1 MKLSA
6 RIKLNVMRD
15 FSNLETRQQFLQNT
29 INRNLLV
36 KKLAEIKSDAET
48 KAMKLESEL
57 IEELISTISSNDN
70 ESLVRFKKKMLLRKM
85 LRA

>member
-6 RIKLNVMRD
+6 RIKLNIMRD

-29 INRNLLV
+29 INRNLLIKRLV
-36 KKLAEIKSDAET
+36 EIKSDAET

-57 IEELISTISSNDN
+57 LEELISIISTNDN
-70 ESLVRFKKKMLLRKM
+70 DSLIRFKKKMLLRKM

>member
-1 MKLSA
+1 
-6 RIKLNVMRD
+6 MRD

-29 INRNLLV
+29 INRNLLIKRLV
-36 KKLAEIKSDAET
+36 EIKSDAET

-57 IEELISTISSNDN
+57 LEELISIISTNDN
-70 ESLVRFKKKMLLRKM
+70 DSLIRFKKKMLLRKM

>member
-1 MKLSA
+1 
-6 RIKLNVMRD
+6 MRD

-36 KKLAEIKSDAET
+36 KKLAEIKSDSET

>member
-1 MKLSA
+1 
-6 RIKLNVMRD
+6 MRD

-57 IEELISTISSNDN
+57 IDELISIISTNDN
-70 ESLVRFKKKMLLRKM
+70 DSLVKFRQKMLLRKM
-85 LRA
+85 MRA

>member
-1 MKLSA
+1 
-6 RIKLNVMRD
+6 MRD

-29 INRNLLV
+29 INRNLLI
-36 KKLAEIKSDAET
+36 KRLAEIKSDAET

-57 IEELISTISSNDN
+57 LEELISIISTNDN
-70 ESLVRFKKKMLLRKM
+70 DSLIRFKKKMLLRKM